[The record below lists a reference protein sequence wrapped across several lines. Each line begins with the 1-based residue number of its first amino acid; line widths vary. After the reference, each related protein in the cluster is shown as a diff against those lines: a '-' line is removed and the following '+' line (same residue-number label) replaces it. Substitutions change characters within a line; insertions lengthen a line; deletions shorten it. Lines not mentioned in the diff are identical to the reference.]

1 MRRGDADLFDWMI
14 ASTRHLVANADRI
27 AREVGASRVGTE
39 HLLLAFF
46 REFPA
51 ERPPWWKEIG
61 GEIDLDVDRM
71 REHVERDARKPLESL
86 GISLDAVRE
95 QVTREFGDDAWSTS
109 ARAGRMPFG
118 ADAKRALELSLRI
131 ARTLR
136 HARIS
141 PLHVMLALVL
151 QRGRAAE
158 LLSEAGADLEQLERG
173 LYQTLKR
180 MFRARA

>member
-1 MRRGDADLFDWMI
+1 MSRGDGDLFDWMI
-14 ASTRHLVANADRI
+14 ASTRELVASADRI

-46 REFPA
+46 REVST
-51 ERPPWWKEIG
+51 ERTLWWREVG
-61 GEIDLDVDRM
+61 RELDVDVDRI
-71 REHVERDARKPLESL
+71 REHVARDASEPLESL

-95 QVTREFGDDAWSTS
+95 QVTREFGRDAWSTS

-131 ARTLR
+131 ARKLR

-151 QRGRAAE
+151 QRGRAAD
-158 LLSEAGADLEQLERG
+158 LLVEGGADLEQLERG
-173 LYQTLKR
+173 MYQTLTR
-180 MFRARA
+180 MFSTRV